1 MMQALTQY
9 AEANTSDTRII
20 PAMQRHWKAI
30 GQHLKT
36 TPPVMWGASRWMD
49 AAVPMQWMM
58 DNQLGDAHLDEALD
72 SLRNQSVKLYDW
84 QSRFLDDGPIWDWNT
99 PASGPTPEADKF
111 EKEMHHGV
119 NIAQAIKL
127 GAVWY
132 RVSGDKDDLDN
143 TAIALDR
150 LDRIAGAPSGAY
162 FADELLT
169 GPNTAARGTETCTVV
184 EHMYSMEM
192 AFAISGNLSYA
203 DRLERLAYNAL
214 PAALWPDIKANA
226 YLQQTNQIEA
236 KESEQH
242 SWEHDGPKS
251 TIYGLHRCCTS
262 NFNQGWPKFAQSVV
276 HLSSDGGLAVPVY
289 APADASAP
297 TVGGGAT
304 LSITT
309 DYPFKDSVVMMVSS
323 KKPFPLHLRIPSWVA
338 GATVTVDGGAAMQ
351 AKAGTFFTVS
361 AAGPKSKV
369 VLQMQNDIRV
379 VTGYND
385 SSVSVHRGPLLFA
398 MDIGQKVKQL
408 DQVVNEKGHAVA
420 DAAHTPGTDFHEYQ
434 CEATK
439 PWNMALDVSTES
451 LRYVGMKGSLPYQP
465 FSPDSQTVRIKA
477 RGRQLPGWK
486 AVKNSASP
494 PPRSPVDSTEPL
506 QDLVFVPF
514 GATNI
519 RMAQLPTLSDK
530 LLTHQS
536 LVI

>member
-1 MMQALTQY
+1 
-9 AEANTSDTRII
+9 
-20 PAMQRHWKAI
+20 
-30 GQHLKT
+30 
-36 TPPVMWGASRWMD
+36 
-49 AAVPMQWMM
+49 
-58 DNQLGDAHLDEALD
+58 
-72 SLRNQSVKLYDW
+72 
-84 QSRFLDDGPIWDWNT
+84 
-99 PASGPTPEADKF
+99 
-111 EKEMHHGV
+111 
-119 NIAQAIKL
+119 
-127 GAVWY
+127 
-132 RVSGDKDDLDN
+132 
-143 TAIALDR
+143 
-150 LDRIAGAPSGAY
+150 
-162 FADELLT
+162 
-169 GPNTAARGTETCTVV
+169 
-184 EHMYSMEM
+184 
-192 AFAISGNLSYA
+192 
-203 DRLERLAYNAL
+203 
-214 PAALWPDIKANA
+214 
-226 YLQQTNQIEA
+226 
-236 KESEQH
+236 
-242 SWEHDGPKS
+242 
-251 TIYGLHRCCTS
+251 
-262 NFNQGWPKFAQSVV
+262 
-276 HLSSDGGLAVPVY
+276 VY

-439 PWNMALDVSTES
+439 PWNVALDVSTDS

-477 RGRQLPGWK
+477 RGRQLPEWK
-486 AVKNSASP
+486 AVRNSASP